1 MKDDALV
8 RIAGLCETFCLDVA
22 VLVFV
27 FPALD
32 TVVTFGAQRLTFK
45 FALVTLS
52 VSGIFFLAAVILGMF
67 IARTER
73 AR

>member
-1 MKDDALV
+1 MKGAALI

-32 TVVTFGAQRLTFK
+32 TVVTFGAQRLTLK
-45 FALVTLS
+45 FFLVTVF
-52 VSGIFFLAAVILGMF
+52 VSGIFFSAAVILGIL
-67 IARTER
+67 IARMEK
-73 AR
+73 AH